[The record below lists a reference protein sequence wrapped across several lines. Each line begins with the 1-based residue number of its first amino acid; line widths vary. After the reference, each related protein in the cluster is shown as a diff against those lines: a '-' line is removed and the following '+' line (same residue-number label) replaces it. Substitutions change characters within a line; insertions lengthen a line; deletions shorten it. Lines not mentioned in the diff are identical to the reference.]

1 MALFRVFEL
10 HSFSILGRRY
20 GPGFRELDLV
30 RAVEMVFGDAEGSFG
45 SFSQHA
51 PGFPARRLEKDIE
64 ARSSQDADKK
74 LLLGGLNVLGVD
86 CGHARVRISG
96 SSSTVRTLPED
107 NFSRNAGFFMHV
119 NRSTSKCSGKF

>member
-10 HSFSILGRRY
+10 HSFSILGRRSDS
-20 GPGFRELDLV
+20 GFRELDVV

-51 PGFPARRLEKDIE
+51 PGFPAGRLEKDVE
-64 ARSSQDADKK
+64 AWSSQDADKK
-74 LLLGGLNVLGVD
+74 LLLGGLNVLSVD

-96 SSSTVRTLPED
+96 GLQVLHRHFAPPCEEV
-107 NFSRNAGFFMHV
+107 V
-119 NRSTSKCSGKF
+119 NDFDQTSLELH